1 MTAVKCE
8 LCLQTWVPLAPA
20 IQSVPLIGQHGAIF
34 PPPPPSLPHTS
45 NWSLRPDGC
54 ILLCIFALFAFFY
67 SQCEQIH
74 ISKTHIWWCHLLAEK
89 LQPPAEPGPPLEQGR
104 ALHRELSISLCPRPS
119 TPTPPPLPVARRTPL
134 LRRDQVLHFP
144 ALGLRSNFSLRRTAL
159 PSTPTSWNL
168 LYATQMPPP
177 SQGPASPPSWT
188 ELSFLS
194 FLASLAK
201 DLSLAN
207 TLCFRAGEP
216 SDLTPKWFFTLSA
229 FLARTPNVWPL
240 SGTQL
245 ISTFSTRSSWCLWS
259 IENSPRVSAT
269 CTLRCFH

>member
-119 TPTPPPLPVARRTPL
+119 TPTPPPASRQEDPL
-134 LRRDQVLHFP
+134 
-144 ALGLRSNFSLRRTAL
+144 AA
-159 PSTPTSWNL
+159 
-168 LYATQMPPP
+168 
-177 SQGPASPPSWT
+177 QGPSPP
-188 ELSFLS
+188 FPC
-194 FLASLAK
+194 FGPSL
-201 DLSLAN
+201 
-207 TLCFRAGEP
+207 
-216 SDLTPKWFFTLSA
+216 
-229 FLARTPNVWPL
+229 
-240 SGTQL
+240 QL
-245 ISTFSTRSSWCLWS
+245 F
-259 IENSPRVSAT
+259 P
-269 CTLRCFH
+269 

>member
-1 MTAVKCE
+1 MSSSCWEASTSCRAGSPSWAGE
-8 LCLQTWVPLAPA
+8 SPSQGALNLPL
-20 IQSVPLIGQHGAIF
+20 S
-34 PPPPPSLPHTS
+34 S
-45 NWSLRPDGC
+45 
-54 ILLCIFALFAFFY
+54 AF
-67 SQCEQIH
+67 H
-74 ISKTHIWWCHLLAEK
+74 AN
-89 LQPPAEPGPPLEQGR
+89 
-104 ALHRELSISLCPRPS
+104 
-119 TPTPPPLPVARRTPL
+119 PPPLPVARRTPL